1 MFVVG
6 VQDAI
11 DGGTLNLAISVK
23 SNNLSGFPLGSPLEK
38 IIICNVIRVLMV
50 SIYSTN

>member
-6 VQDAI
+6 VQIAI
-11 DGGTLNLAISVK
+11 DLGTLNFATSVK
-23 SNNLSGFPLGSPLEK
+23 SNNLSGFSLRFPLEK

-50 SIYSTN
+50 NIYCTN

>member
-11 DGGTLNLAISVK
+11 DLGTLNLTTSVK
-23 SNNLSGFPLGSPLEK
+23 SDNLSGFSLGFPLEK
-38 IIICNVIRVLMV
+38 IIICNVIRVLAV
-50 SIYSTN
+50 NIYCTS